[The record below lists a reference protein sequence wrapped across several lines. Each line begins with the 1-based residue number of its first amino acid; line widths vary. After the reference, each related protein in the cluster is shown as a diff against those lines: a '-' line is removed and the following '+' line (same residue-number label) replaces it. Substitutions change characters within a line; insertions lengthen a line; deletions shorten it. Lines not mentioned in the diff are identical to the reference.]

1 MPSPRPSR
9 FAYPNWSGY
18 SSLQQFLAIVICTL
32 NYPHCSRD
40 RARAQSIYNGRS
52 RFVCRPVARP
62 QSAADAWAKRGRNQG
77 LESAAQIASSLP
89 PLRANRNRARINHFQ
104 CIRPSPRPVAFY
116 IIYFLSFSSDVSRR
130 RRRCLFYFSKIIE
143 SVCLYFSARCG
154 IYCWLSLVKS
164 REGEE

>member
-1 MPSPRPSR
+1 MKRVFLSPAISR
-9 FAYPNWSGY
+9 YRNLHAQLSPLFPRSGA
-18 SSLQQFLAIVICTL
+18 STIDIQWAFSFCLPTRGPA
-32 NYPHCSRD
+32 
-40 RARAQSIYNGRS
+40 
-52 RFVCRPVARP
+52 
-62 QSAADAWAKRGRNQG
+62 AKRRGRVG
-77 LESAAQIASSLP
+77 KTWAESGAGIGSTDRLFPP

-143 SVCLYFSARCG
+143 SVCLYFSARYG
-154 IYCWLSLVKS
+154 ICCWLSLVKS

>member
-89 PLRANRNRARINHFQ
+89 PYGQIETEHALIISNVSDHR
-104 CIRPSPRPVAFY
+104 CVLSY
-116 IIYFLSFSSDVSRR
+116 IIRFLSFSSDVFRR

-154 IYCWLSLVKS
+154 TYCWLSLVKS
-164 REGEE
+164 REGEK